1 MNNARRVTSARTV
14 SVLLAAFGVLAV
26 IAAAAVAGPVHKWL
40 GTTPKGV
47 NFRFS
52 SDGRRVTN
60 LVFEL
65 RWYCENPDTSHSTGT
80 IKVGFRSFAL
90 GRGAKVSM
98 KQSFS
103 TSEGS
108 GQLSMSGALQDPRYK
123 GYGKGRMGY
132 TLTLSSGPHAGCA
145 TSRPSIAWAA
155 KDLTLLKI
163 KR

>member
-1 MNNARRVTSARTV
+1 MNARAVP
-14 SVLLAAFGVLAV
+14 VLLAALGLLAAM
-26 IAAAAVAGPVHKWL
+26 AAAAVAGPVHKWF

-47 NFRFS
+47 SFRFS

-60 LVFEL
+60 LQVEL

-80 IKVGFRSFAL
+80 IKVGFRPFAL

-103 TSEGS
+103 TTEGS

-132 TLTLSSGPHAGCA
+132 TLNLSSGPNAGCT

-163 KR
+163 KT